1 MKCDFIIICKA
12 PPLHH
17 HYLDLSRSHLGLLF
31 FSFFKKIFL
40 IGESL
45 LYNVLLV
52 SAVQQH
58 ESAISIH
65 ISSHS

>member
-17 HYLDLSRSHLGLLF
+17 HYLALSRSSLLLF
-31 FSFFKKIFL
+31 FFFFFNFFL
-40 IGESL
+40 TGRSL

-52 SAVQQH
+52 SAIQRH
-58 ESAISIH
+58 ELALSIH
-65 ISSHS
+65 ISPHS